1 MATSSSGGAAVGCRP
16 SEGRAKQ
23 AIDLVPDRAT
33 RQAIAELEFDETH
46 EQRIERAPGGQD
58 LLCGFRER
66 VASRDHSGE
75 GGDLAAGALGVT
87 DGGPAFSTTVVLV
100 HGRTKTA
107 PVMPAAA

>member
-1 MATSSSGGAAVGCRP
+1 MAAPSSGGAAAGCRP

-23 AIDLVPDRAT
+23 AVDLVPHRAT

-58 LLCGFRER
+58 LLGDLSER
-66 VASRDHSGE
+66 VTGGDHPGE

-87 DGGPAFSTTVVLV
+87 DGGPAVSATVLG

-107 PVMPAAA
+107 PVMPEAA